1 MAVQSR
7 MTERECA
14 KARREP
20 PGFVLL
26 KAAESKLR
34 QGDVCEAV
42 QLFRAIVNRYPV
54 SLERL
59 AALSYLR
66 TAHPMFV

>member
-1 MAVQSR
+1 MSAQSR
-7 MTERECA
+7 MIERVVA

-20 PGFVLL
+20 PGLVLL
-26 KAAESKLR
+26 KDAESKLQ
-34 QGDVCEAV
+34 QGNVCEALK
-42 QLFRAIVNRYPV
+42 LFRLVVNRYPI